1 MTEAQHMYLFVYG
14 SLRPAWRRTS
24 SIGGAAVAKQALRQ
38 KARHLGQAR
47 VQGELFDLGRYP
59 GLLLHKDDCWVMGDL
74 FQIRDNSLLRT
85 LDRYEGCDELSPRP
99 HEYQRVETHIEFDGQ
114 MFSQPVW
121 IYESLFLPPGA
132 RKVNSGDWLK
142 LRVQE

>member
-24 SIGGAAVAKQALRQ
+24 SIGGAAMAKQALRQ

-47 VQGELFDLGRYP
+47 VRGELFDLGRYP
-59 GLLLHKDDCWVMGDL
+59 GLLLNDCRWVTGDL
-74 FQIRDNSLLRT
+74 FLIHDDSLLRT
-85 LDRYEGCDELSPRP
+85 LDRYEGCDAVSPRP
-99 HEYQRVETHIEFDGQ
+99 HEYQRVETQVEFDGQ
-114 MFSQPVW
+114 VFSHPVW
-121 IYESLFLPPGA
+121 VYESLFRPPGA
-132 RKVNSGDWLK
+132 EVVASGDWLK